1 VTTAKRPWADWRI
14 PVSWRVIGGALLLI
28 AMIVAIGL
36 LVEHDVSGEVPDA
49 DVSVGALLREYGYL
63 AGFGLIYIEESGIPL
78 FIPGDAFLL
87 YVGHSVPYSFPVL
100 FAAWLGFILAV
111 IFGATNLYLISR
123 RYGRRLLEHR
133 LAKFFHL
140 TPDRMVSAEHW
151 FRRWGPWALIFGR
164 HIPGFRVPLTV
175 AAGILELPYGI
186 FVISVAV
193 SSAAWAGAF
202 LLLGAVFGTSLVH
215 SIRSTPL
222 LYAGLVL
229 AIVAVIATVAIVR
242 SRRSASPP
250 SPDPD

>member
-1 VTTAKRPWADWRI
+1 VKAERRGWADVRI
-14 PVSWRVIGGALLLI
+14 PVALRVIGGALLLVGV
-28 AMIVAIGL
+28 IVAMGL
-36 LVEHDVSGEVPDA
+36 LIEHDVSGELPDA
-49 DVSVGALLREYGYL
+49 DTSIGALLREYGYL

-87 YVGHSVPYSFPVL
+87 YVGHSVPYKFPLL
-100 FAAWLGFILAV
+100 FAAWLGFMLAV
-111 IFGATNLYLISR
+111 TLGATNLYLLSR

-140 TPDRMVSAEHW
+140 TPERMLSAEHW

-186 FVISVAV
+186 FAVSVVV
-193 SSAAWAGAF
+193 SSAVWAGLF
-202 LLLGAVFGTSLVH
+202 LLLGALFGTSLVH

-222 LYAGLVL
+222 LYAGVVV
-229 AIVAVIATVAIVR
+229 AIVGVVGVVAFVR
-242 SRRSASPP
+242 SRRTASPP
-250 SPDPD
+250 PPV